1 MFVPIAWWIVCRHIA
16 SAIVLVVTRVQFPY
30 RGPLLIPLASLHPVL
45 SCLLSILSCPLKSK
59 DHKYN
64 LEKKSKCMVII
75 NMITIWF
82 MCMFNLSFS
91 RDLLAYW
98 FSHWTRRQHPICC
111 QSLLQCYSS
120 CHWYQQGLSD
130 RCRYYTEIQHYTV
143 WTSVSDGSAHS
154 RQVL

>member
-1 MFVPIAWWIVCRHIA
+1 MFVPIAWWIVCWHIA

-82 MCMFNLSFS
+82 ISACLICVFFTWSIGLLIFPLNQKAAPNLLSIIAPMLQQLSLVSARFK
-91 RDLLAYW
+91 
-98 FSHWTRRQHPICC
+98 RQM
-111 QSLLQCYSS
+111 
-120 CHWYQQGLSD
+120 
-130 RCRYYTEIQHYTV
+130 
-143 WTSVSDGSAHS
+143 
-154 RQVL
+154 